1 MIFIP
6 AVFVGEPSD
15 LSRYEKY
22 KIEGLTVYVPKD
34 GIYLP
39 EGVSIHFS
47 REGRAPRLSV
57 KGLKTIPRIIRLYRN
72 TSTSKARRLLKD

>member
-47 REGRAPRLSV
+47 ERKSAS
-57 KGLKTIPRIIRLYRN
+57 
-72 TSTSKARRLLKD
+72 S